1 MIPNHVDTCNITDCA
16 QLSSV
21 GYFGKVHADIF
32 CLSIHMCGIRTK
44 QALVWCLFNVYQMGT
59 WYQVNKTLVCYV
71 QDHITLIHVLD
82 VTALQREFIIHM
94 CFSILMNRKTL
105 SFHSALIYD
114 GELLSIWR
122 EGKLCIKSQ
131 NQLFVEI

>member
-1 MIPNHVDTCNITDCA
+1 M
-16 QLSSV
+16 L
-21 GYFGKVHADIF
+21 
-32 CLSIHMCGIRTK
+32 
-44 QALVWCLFNVYQMGT
+44 
-59 WYQVNKTLVCYV
+59 
-71 QDHITLIHVLD
+71 QDHVTLIHVLG

-122 EGKLCIKSQ
+122 EGKLYIKSQ
-131 NQLFVEI
+131 NHLFVEIDILNLQ